1 MYFLILKDI
10 LPIFLNKNYVNYFS
24 LLIFLNFMIKINRTI
39 CIKIKLIKSQQKLES
54 QLAEILSQKEK
65 QSIKQLP
72 PDHENNL

>member
-1 MYFLILKDI
+1 
-10 LPIFLNKNYVNYFS
+10 
-24 LLIFLNFMIKINRTI
+24 MIKINRTI

-65 QSIKQLP
+65 QGIKQLP